1 MNEAITPEHVC
12 LYLIVRRQAEVSYF
26 FIFLLK
32 ECTRHVMNVRNIPEH
47 SIKKSH
53 MLQWL
58 CCSKKNTFLHTYY
71 IVLIGNKRSGYLI
84 VDCKDLPSVL

>member
-32 ECTRHVMNVRNIPEH
+32 ECTRHVMNVRNIPER
-47 SIKKSH
+47 SIKVTYVTVV
-53 MLQWL
+53 MLFKEEYFSPYILHSTDRKQKEWL
-58 CCSKKNTFLHTYY
+58 PYC
-71 IVLIGNKRSGYLI
+71 
-84 VDCKDLPSVL
+84 